1 MSFICADCINV
12 ESIKVEITKKS
23 AHDLC
28 FYCGDEKNYIANK
41 EDVFDLFESRFLESV
56 IPLSYCSPMEI
67 GMFYHGS
74 DNLYVSEVW
83 EMIDNLEVGSEQLRD
98 DLTEHIIGSLN
109 TDETLFVYD
118 DGTLEHN
125 TYESKWTEFIKSVSH
140 NHRFFNDSA
149 KEFLN
154 SLFAI
159 IQKKGV
165 IIDDVIHELNPNASM
180 FRARVA
186 NTASERAE
194 IFSDPASQLGPVPQ
208 RLATDQRMTP
218 TGISAFYA
226 SSDRETCF
234 SEVRAITGDNVMSA
248 EFRTTETL
256 RLLDLRKLTEISKM
270 QFCPLEADFVDNSH
284 KSQFIKQLIFLLSKP
299 ASQRGT
305 STYLETQI
313 IFEYLRVNFGAD
325 IHGLVFSSVQT
336 GMEGLNVVLFPEH
349 SEVQPFYYNSQAI
362 SECNEHHNSEYEY
375 YHYTVTTSGDT
386 PTAQSSKRLK
396 FVEDSIKLHYI
407 EAVKTEA
414 KEFDVEVTLKSK

>member
-1 MSFICADCINV
+1 MSFICADCIDV
-12 ESIKVEITKKS
+12 ESIKVEINKKP

-28 FYCGDEKNYIANK
+28 FYCGEEKNNIANK
-41 EDVFDLFESRFLESV
+41 EVIFDLFESRFMESV
-56 IPLSYCSPMEI
+56 IPLSECSPMEV

-74 DNLYVSEVW
+74 DDLCVSEIW

-98 DLTEHIIGSLN
+98 DLTEHIIASLN
-109 TDETLFVYD
+109 TNETLFVYD
-118 DGTLEHN
+118 DGTLDHN
-125 TYESKWTEFIKSVSH
+125 AYEYKWTEFIKSVSH

-159 IQKKGV
+159 IQKNGV

-186 NTASERAE
+186 NTANERAE
-194 IFSDPASQLGPVPQ
+194 IFSDPANQLGPVPQ
-208 RLATDQRMTP
+208 KLATDQRMTP

-234 SEVRAITGDNVMSA
+234 SEVRAITGDSVMSA
-248 EFRTTETL
+248 EFRTINTL

-270 QFCPLEADFVDNSH
+270 YFCPLEADFSDNSH

-349 SEVQPFYYNSQAI
+349 SEVQPFYYNSQKI
-362 SECNEHHNSEYEY
+362 NECNEHHNSEYEY

-386 PTAQSSKRLK
+386 PKAQSSKRLK
-396 FVEDSIKLHYI
+396 FVEGSIKLHYI
-407 EAVKTEA
+407 KAVKTEA
-414 KEFDVEVTLKSK
+414 KELDIEITLKSK

>member
-1 MSFICADCINV
+1 MSFICADCINI
-12 ESIKVEITKKS
+12 ESIKVEISKKT

-28 FYCGDEKNYIANK
+28 FYCGDEKKYIASK
-41 EDVFDLFESRFLESV
+41 EAIFDLFESRFMESV
-56 IPLSYCSPMEI
+56 IPLSECSPMEVA
-67 GMFYHGS
+67 MFYHGNDS
-74 DNLYVSEVW
+74 LCVSEIW

-98 DLTEHIIGSLN
+98 DLTDHIIGSLN
-109 TDETLFVYD
+109 TDENLFVYN

-125 TYESKWTEFIKSVSH
+125 VYESKWAEFIKSISY

-154 SLFAI
+154 SLFSI
-159 IQKKGV
+159 IQENGV
-165 IIDDVIHELNPNASM
+165 IIDEVIQEINQDTSM

-186 NTASERAE
+186 NSANERAE
-194 IFSDPASQLGPVPQ
+194 IFSDPANQLGPVPQ
-208 RLATDQRMTP
+208 ILATDQRMTP

-226 SSDRETCF
+226 SSDRKTCF
-234 SEVRAITGDNVMSA
+234 SEVRAITGDSVMSA
-248 EFRTTETL
+248 EFRTTDTL

-299 ASQRGT
+299 ASKRGT

-349 SEVQPFYYNSQAI
+349 SEVQPFYYNSQKV

-386 PTAQSSKRLK
+386 PKSQTNKMLK
-396 FVEDSIKLHYI
+396 FVEGSIKLHYI
-407 EAVKTEA
+407 KAVKTEA
-414 KEFDVEVTLKSK
+414 REFDLEVTLKSK

>member
-1 MSFICADCINV
+1 MSFICADCINI
-12 ESIKVEITKKS
+12 ESIKVEISKKTT
-23 AHDLC
+23 HDVC
-28 FYCGDEKNYIANK
+28 SYCGDEKNNIANK
-41 EDVFDLFESRFLESV
+41 ETIFDLFESRFMESV
-56 IPLSYCSPMEI
+56 IPLSECSPMEV

-74 DNLYVSEVW
+74 DNLCVSEIW

-98 DLTEHIIGSLN
+98 DLIDHILGSLN

-125 TYESKWTEFIKSVSH
+125 TYDYKWTEFIKSVSH

-149 KEFLN
+149 KEFLD

-159 IQKKGV
+159 IQKNSV
-165 IIDDVIHELNPNASM
+165 IIDDVIYELNSNASM

-186 NTASERAE
+186 NSPSERAQ
-194 IFSDPASQLGPVPQ
+194 IFSDPANQLGPVPQ
-208 RLATDQRMTP
+208 NLATDQRMTP

-226 SSDRETCF
+226 SRDRETCF
-234 SEVRAITGDNVMSA
+234 SEVRAITGDTVMSA
-248 EFRTTETL
+248 EFRTTVPL

-270 QFCPLEADFVDNSH
+270 HFCPLEANFSDNSH

-313 IFEYLRVNFGAD
+313 IFEYLRVNFGTD

-336 GMEGLNVVLFPEH
+336 GMEGLNIVLFPEH
-349 SEVQPFYYNSQAI
+349 SEVQPFYYNSQRI
-362 SECNEHHNSEYEY
+362 SECNENHNSEYGY
-375 YHYTVTTSGDT
+375 YHYAVTTSGDT
-386 PTAQSSKRLK
+386 TKVKSNKRLR

-407 EAVKTEA
+407 KAVKTEA
-414 KEFDVEVTLKSK
+414 KEFDLEVTIKSK